1 MTQGE
6 NWHYSTSGISRQEK
20 KAVENALEKG
30 FWPTHSYKGLR
41 EPWEVACIECKSVI
55 ATTYSKLCQKNFK
68 CVTCNP
74 NLYEE
79 EIAVMLKANL
89 RPLEPY
95 PGNSAKIWK
104 CECLLCGSECF
115 PRYYDV
121 SKRNKGGCK
130 PCSLIP
136 SPEVVASAIEI
147 MRKSYLEPREPFKN
161 SSTPWECNCMKCGEI
176 VTPSLHN
183 VKRGHGG
190 CVFCQVAAFKHG
202 EPAYLYLIHH
212 EVFAAYKVGIGNI
225 KTVNDRID
233 SHKKSGWNLIERYS
247 FEKGSQAF
255 KVEKKILNWVRNELG
270 LPIHLTNKDFSHGGA
285 SETFSD
291 DSVSVLAIKR
301 KIEET
306 IKGLRD

>member
-147 MRKSYLEPREPFKN
+147 MRKSFLEPREPFKN

-225 KTVNDRID
+225 KTVNDRIE

>member
-74 NLYEE
+74 NLHEE

-147 MRKSYLEPREPFKN
+147 MRKSFLEPREPFKN